1 VKILWWMIAV
11 VALGFVLWTVSMMLG
26 LGTSSASSSG
36 SSSGGWTT
44 NPQGDAEDPDTGDGG
59 WVGAVWDAGPG
70 YVFDMWEALTG
81 QTSS

>member
-1 VKILWWMIAV
+1 MKILWWAIAV
-11 VALGFVLWTVSMMLG
+11 VALGGVLWTVSMLLG
-26 LGTSSASSSG
+26 IGESPATSSAT
-36 SSSGGWTT
+36 SSGGWTS

-81 QTSS
+81 KSAS